1 MRGEEQAPC
10 TVRSVYLRVN
20 RLEKNPCMSYSRG
33 RMTSGPFRGRLLGVR
48 RHESRIHDL
57 SKHFKETISSVY
69 SPVLTNVPLYMSVI
83 ANNLTNE
90 LKVIHQFDQE
100 LHVYSLTT

>member
-1 MRGEEQAPC
+1 
-10 TVRSVYLRVN
+10 
-20 RLEKNPCMSYSRG
+20 MSHG
-33 RMTSGPFRGRLLGVR
+33 FTTSPNTL
-48 RHESRIHDL
+48 
-57 SKHFKETISSVY
+57 KSSVY
-69 SPVLTNVPLYMSVI
+69 SPVLTNLPLYMSVI